1 MEDSEKLIAEINKM
15 FKQNVIGY
23 AKDMDIKMK
32 RVSSGSLSLDWA
44 LGGGFPLKRI
54 IELYGPYSSGKT
66 LIAMKTIAQAQKM
79 GLPTVFI
86 DAEKSFEKE
95 HAEAA
100 GIDLSKLLYVDTS
113 AGEKIFDFL
122 RKLMEKIPNGV
133 VVIDS
138 VAAIVPLYE
147 DENEIGKA
155 TMGLTARLMSKGL
168 RIINAVN
175 QGWSVI
181 FINQVREKIGVIY
194 GNPEITSGGRAL
206 GFFASLRV
214 NVRSGEKY
222 EDDKKKIGQE
232 VKFRVEKSK
241 AGMPGRDGSFR
252 YMYETGVDKYDD
264 TIALALRLGIIE
276 QGGAWYTVLGQRF
289 QGRAAIEEKAK
300 TDNDFFEKLEQTIQ
314 KKWNNEKD
322 HS

>member
-1 MEDSEKLIAEINKM
+1 M
-15 FKQNVIGY
+15 
-23 AKDMDIKMK
+23 
-32 RVSSGSLSLDWA
+32 
-44 LGGGFPLKRI
+44 
-54 IELYGPYSSGKT
+54 
-66 LIAMKTIAQAQKM
+66 
-79 GLPTVFI
+79 
-86 DAEKSFEKE
+86 
-95 HAEAA
+95 
-100 GIDLSKLLYVDTS
+100 
-113 AGEKIFDFL
+113 
-122 RKLMEKIPNGV
+122 
-133 VVIDS
+133 
-138 VAAIVPLYE
+138 
-147 DENEIGKA
+147 
-155 TMGLTARLMSKGL
+155 
-168 RIINAVN
+168 
-175 QGWSVI
+175 
-181 FINQVREKIGVIY
+181 
-194 GNPEITSGGRAL
+194 
-206 GFFASLRV
+206 RV